1 MFAALLSL
9 LFAQIG
15 AAPVV
20 GEHFKGQCLYP
31 DAVLERAQD
40 TTLVTCGEV
49 DVAPD
54 SLTFALRGWEP
65 SIRFHGE
72 WDGDRLTVT
81 HIARRG
87 RDEAEEARGLCQL
100 YFANDK
106 LSTIACTAVAG
117 GRSYAANFVV
127 SRI

>member
-65 SIRFHGE
+65 SIRRQVRSPLLHPLATE
-72 WDGDRLTVT
+72 SAT
-81 HIARRG
+81 
-87 RDEAEEARGLCQL
+87 
-100 YFANDK
+100 
-106 LSTIACTAVAG
+106 STIGPRAVAK
-117 GRSYAANFVV
+117 RSTG
-127 SRI
+127 